1 METERIPARSARTVG
16 PCHHVREVTAHEAS
30 FMDHETLV
38 PGHEYTVFSLP
49 PLSAWALLFAGK
61 DVESRAFPTPQRGR
75 VLVHAASE
83 RASLRESMA
92 RRAEVSFL
100 AGLPPSALPR
110 ILVRRAILGSVEIV
124 DCSEDS
130 RSKWAVPGRHH
141 WICRDPQP
149 LDAPI
154 HDVDAELEFW
164 RWTYQPAADPRADGR
179 RVPVRSGVVPALQ
192 ASGIDAARR
201 AATATRKRGV

>member
-1 METERIPARSARTVG
+1 
-16 PCHHVREVTAHEAS
+16 
-30 FMDHETLV
+30 MDHETLV

-61 DVESRAFPTPQRGR
+61 DVESRAFATARRGR

-83 RASLRESMA
+83 RASLRESLA

-110 ILVRRAILGSVEIV
+110 ILMRRAILGSVEIV
-124 DCSEDS
+124 DCIEDS

-149 LDAPI
+149 LYAPI
-154 HDVDAELEFW
+154 HDIDGELEFW
-164 RWTYQPAADPRADGR
+164 PWTYQPAPAESTDGR
-179 RVPVRSGVVPALQ
+179 RVPVRSGIVPALQ
-192 ASGIDAARR
+192 ASRVAAAQR
-201 AATATRKRGV
+201 AASAQRKRGA

>member
-1 METERIPARSARTVG
+1 
-16 PCHHVREVTAHEAS
+16 VRVVAAHEAS
-30 FMDHETLV
+30 FMDHETLG
-38 PGHEYTVFSLP
+38 PGHEYMVFSLP

-61 DVESRAFPTPQRGR
+61 DVESRAFPTAQRGR

-110 ILVRRAILGSVEIV
+110 ILMRRAILGSIEIV
-124 DCSEDS
+124 DCVEDS

-141 WICRDPQP
+141 WICRNPQP
-149 LDAPI
+149 LDEPI
-154 HDVDAELEFW
+154 HDVDGELEFW
-164 RWTYQPAADPRADGR
+164 RWTYQATPAQDVNGR
-179 RVPVRSGVVPALQ
+179 RVPVRSGIVPALQ
-192 ASGIDAARR
+192 TSGIDAARR
-201 AATATRKRGV
+201 AATTTRKRA

>member
-1 METERIPARSARTVG
+1 METPTHPSQARPRVG
-16 PCHHVREVTAHEAS
+16 PCHHVRVVMAHEAS
-30 FMDHETLV
+30 FMHHETLV
-38 PGHEYTVFSLP
+38 PGHEYTIFSLP

-61 DVESRAFPTPQRGR
+61 DVESRAFPTTQRGR
-75 VLVHAASE
+75 VLLLAVGE
-83 RASLRESMA
+83 RASLRESLA

-110 ILVRRAILGSVEIV
+110 ILMRRAILGSVEIV
-124 DCSEDS
+124 DCTEDS

-141 WICRDPQP
+141 WICRDPRP

-154 HDVDAELEFW
+154 HDIDGELEFW
-164 RWTYQPAADPRADGR
+164 RWKYQPAAAVDTDGR

-192 ASGIDAARR
+192 ASGIEAARH
-201 AATATRKRGV
+201 AATATRKRGA